1 MCFHSFLMVFLLIL
15 NLNKSRFSTID
26 AFEIEIFDGYDCEK
40 YGDLQVLMLF
50 WSTSRQRLKKVNVC
64 DLASSLNLSASILV
78 TKVKPDPLSRSAL
91 TFTET
96 SPFDT

>member
-50 WSTSRQRLKKVNVC
+50 WLTSRQRLKKVNVC